1 MRSSIATLAVTMA
14 ALSMTS
20 LLTLAVPA
28 SAQRATPARSGPYP
42 DPASE
47 EPLRPVEGR
56 PLSISEAIALGLTNN
71 LGVEVNRYAP
81 YISQLEADASWGA
94 YDPFFS
100 SDYTYT
106 SQVPPRE
113 VSNDFNP
120 GSSDSSGRGS
130 LEALVP
136 YVGARLG
143 VNFEGGKSD
152 NPMIFNPLDPTYRS
166 SLGITGTL
174 PLMKGLIWSQE
185 WTQVK
190 TSQLAYGVS
199 LDTFTTS
206 VMDTVQTIINLYW
219 NLVAAKEQERVAEK
233 TLESN
238 RALLDQTKIQYEVGV
253 VSKVAVV
260 QAEAGVADA
269 EFNLI
274 VSKNTYRNLQDD
286 LIAAVLG
293 DHLRADTTLIFFL
306 TDNPEFHSVEPVDL
320 NTAVATAF
328 AKRPELAAAQKTI
341 EQGEFQLR
349 FAKNQ
354 RLPQFDVVG
363 GVDTIGAS
371 GPLNPQSLPGTTP
384 TLNQIT
390 AGDNWTDSVDNWF
403 GGSYDARV
411 TARFTIPIPNTTARK
426 NVTKSRI
433 ELRRANSQVTRLKQD
448 IIVQVRKAA
457 RGQLAAAQG
466 VEAAERRRIAA
477 AEQLR
482 AEQIRLEHG
491 ESTPFDVLQ
500 RQTDLVSAES
510 QKIDAL
516 RAFRTSQV
524 TLERQQGT
532 ILDARNVVLSSVGE
546 LK

>member
-14 ALSMTS
+14 ALSMTL
-20 LLTLAVPA
+20 LLTQAVPA
-28 SAQRATPARSGPYP
+28 SAQQAAPERTVPYP
-42 DPASE
+42 DPASKA
-47 EPLRPVEGR
+47 PLQPSEGR
-56 PLSISEAIALGLTNN
+56 PLSVSEAIALALTNN

-81 YISQLEADASWGA
+81 YISQLEAEASWGV

-106 SQVPPRE
+106 SSVPPKE
-113 VSNDFNP
+113 VSNNFNP

-152 NPMIFNPLDPTYRS
+152 NPMIFNPLNPTYRS

-190 TSQLAYGVS
+190 TSRLAYGAS
-199 LDTFTTS
+199 LDSFTTNI
-206 VMDTVQTIINLYW
+206 MDTVQAIINLYW

-274 VSKNTYRNLQDD
+274 VSKNTYRNSQDD

-293 DHLRADTTLIFFL
+293 DHLRADTALIFL
-306 TDNPEFHSVEPVDL
+306 PTDNPDYHSVGPIDL

-328 AKRPELAAAQKTI
+328 AKRPELAAAQKII
-341 EQGEFQLR
+341 EQGELQLR

-363 GVDTIGAS
+363 GVSTIGAS
-371 GPLNPQSLPGTTP
+371 GPLNTSQTP
-384 TLNQIT
+384 LQPPTINQIT
-390 AGDNWTDSVDNWF
+390 AGDNWSDSVDNWF
-403 GGSYDARV
+403 GGAYDARV
-411 TARFTIPIPNTTARK
+411 AARFTIPIPNTTARK
-426 NVTKSRI
+426 NVSKSRI
-433 ELRRANSQVTRLKQD
+433 ELRRANSQVAQLKQN

-516 RAFRTSQV
+516 QAYRTSQV

-532 ILDARNVVLSSVGE
+532 ILDARNVVLSNVGKLE
-546 LK
+546 